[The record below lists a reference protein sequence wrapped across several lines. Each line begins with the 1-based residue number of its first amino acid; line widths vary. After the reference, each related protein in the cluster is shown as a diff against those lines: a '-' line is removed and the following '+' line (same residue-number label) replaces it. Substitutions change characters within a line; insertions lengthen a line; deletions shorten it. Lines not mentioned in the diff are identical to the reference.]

1 MSELKRSL
9 SANTTIALVIGGI
22 IGSGIFMKPA
32 LMASQVGSP
41 WLLLS
46 AWVVAGVVT
55 LFGALSNA
63 EVACMF
69 PETGGQY
76 VFFQKMYGN
85 GFAFLYGW
93 SAFAVF
99 NTAGNASVAWVFSQ
113 YINYFVELPRLAP
126 GIELATVWHIPYV
139 GDIHPLENLGVKSVT
154 ILLILILTT
163 INYFSVNYGGA
174 LQRFL
179 TILKAVAIVVLIGGI
194 LFSGK
199 GSMQHLHE
207 TLPTMPQGWAMVGAY
222 MAAISGAFWGYD
234 GWNNICFVAG
244 EVKNPQRNIPR
255 SLFLGLSFCI
265 LVYTLVNL
273 AYIYVL
279 PIGQLST
286 SSLVASDAATVTWG
300 LIGGALIA
308 LMIILSTLGST
319 NANVLATSR
328 VTYAMGDG
336 NRLFSWA
343 GKTQPKY
350 QTPGNALWLNAI
362 WTVVLIISGSFDM
375 LTDMLIFV
383 SWFFYG
389 MSGLGVF
396 LLRSRMKDF
405 PRLYKVWGY
414 PIVPICFVSFVAF
427 FLCSTL
433 ITDIQQYKAGTAP
446 IINSL
451 LGLLITA
458 IGIPIYF
465 LSKKKRTTT

>member
-362 WTVVLIISGSFDM
+362 WTLVLIISGSFDM